1 MVQENEL
8 GPEDL
13 EKLKQVLS
21 GLDIYHLALVLDF
34 AEYLLRL
41 QARIDEIEKLKQN

>member
-13 EKLKQVLS
+13 EKLKQVLP
-21 GLDIYHLALVLDF
+21 GMDIYHLALVLDF

-41 QARIDEIEKLKQN
+41 QAKIEEIEKLKQN